1 MAPRNTDPDDFIN
14 HPSWLLDEQG
24 EDEENEEN
32 NIMNETENRE
42 YVAEIRV
49 VERERASREMA
60 RNAELQQ
67 ELRNSVTAME
77 QMIESQ
83 QRIERIQ
90 QSLTY
95 LRDLHSR
102 MVEAGVGQESDSE
115 DDEDEDSLEDIIDK
129 TQQTRIAPVITSS
142 NNIASTVNKRIPTIS
157 ECSDASMLSLGDEEE
172 ANET

>member
-1 MAPRNTDPDDFIN
+1 MAPRDKDPDDFVN

-24 EDEENEEN
+24 EDEENEEQ
-32 NIMNETENRE
+32 NIGNQTENRE

-49 VERERASREMA
+49 VERERANREMA
-60 RNAELQQ
+60 RNAELQY
-67 ELRNSVTAME
+67 ELRQSVTAME

-90 QSLTY
+90 RSLTY

-115 DDEDEDSLEDIIDK
+115 DEDEDSLEDIIDK
-129 TQQTRIAPVITSS
+129 TQQTRITPVIPST
-142 NNIASTVNKRIPTIS
+142 NNTASTVNKRVPTIS
-157 ECSDASMLSLGDEEE
+157 ESSDASMLSLGDDEEV
-172 ANET
+172 NET